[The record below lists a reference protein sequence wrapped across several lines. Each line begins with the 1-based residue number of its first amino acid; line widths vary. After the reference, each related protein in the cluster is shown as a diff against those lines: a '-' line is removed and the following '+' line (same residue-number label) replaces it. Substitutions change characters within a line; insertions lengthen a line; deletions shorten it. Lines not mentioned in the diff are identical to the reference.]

1 MPFVFSQGF
10 TSFSLFT
17 TIPVKFKCASWQQM
31 KLVFCRIDKFH
42 RNYRTFRSHVKMRM
56 VGSYE
61 CFQLFKFELCTMH
74 LPVGSQNKE
83 NDRKYTTKRM
93 VAPVKSY
100 ELTAT
105 QRMLPDSKVFN
116 WRHHCVCFS
125 TNVYGL
131 STCGGVEAAS
141 AHCTFI
147 QYFKSLCFVLGMC
160 IPYSLP

>member
-1 MPFVFSQGF
+1 
-10 TSFSLFT
+10 
-17 TIPVKFKCASWQQM
+17 
-31 KLVFCRIDKFH
+31 
-42 RNYRTFRSHVKMRM
+42 
-56 VGSYE
+56 
-61 CFQLFKFELCTMH
+61 
-74 LPVGSQNKE
+74 
-83 NDRKYTTKRM
+83 M

-116 WRHHCVCFS
+116 WCHHCVCFS

-131 STCGGVEAAS
+131 AACGDVEIAS